1 MTRIVAGN
9 SARSAAATAGCRRSS
24 RYAALALL
32 LGLSLV
38 ACSPDEPTPANWP
51 FAAEGALEP
60 RQVCFV
66 NDTYMG
72 QPQIPVEVD
81 GKTYYGC
88 CAGCAKVLRSDP
100 TSRQAIDPQSH
111 RTVDKASAFIVLDP
125 RDRKHVW
132 YFESPATYRAYQD
145 AGS

>member
-1 MTRIVAGN
+1 MLIV
-9 SARSAAATAGCRRSS
+9 
-24 RYAALALL
+24 
-32 LGLSLV
+32 LSLV
-38 ACSPDEPTPANWP
+38 ACSPDVPAPATWP

-88 CAGCAKVLRSDP
+88 CAGCAKVLRDDP
-100 TSRQAIDPQSH
+100 TSRQATDPQSH
-111 RTVDKASAFIVLDP
+111 RTVDKATAFIALDR